1 MGNMA
6 TKLLFLMIAGL
17 TSWQFTTFVLGDDG
31 QVSISIKGVVSNP
44 VYYDGKKITV
54 EGEVERVHYTTSGGG
69 PYTLFRLSDSEH
81 NLIGVFLEGHLP
93 ISIGT
98 KVRVTGEFKKEEQ
111 VTLIFKFKNVIE
123 AERVEKI

>member
-1 MGNMA
+1 MVMKILA
-6 TKLLFLMIAGL
+6 FMIVGLAG
-17 TSWQFTTFVLGDDG
+17 WQFTTFVLGDDG

-54 EGEVERVHYTTSGGG
+54 EGEVERVHYTTNDGD

-81 NLIGVFLEGHLP
+81 NLIGVFSEGHLP
-93 ISIGT
+93 IYKGI

-111 VTLIFKFKNVIE
+111 ATFILKFKNVIE